1 MHLRYLNPMPKNIG
15 DILKRFK
22 KVVAC
27 ELNLGQLRMLLR
39 SMFLVDVQGLTK
51 VAGQPFLVREVIH
64 KIDEM
69 V

>member
-1 MHLRYLNPMPKNIG
+1 
-15 DILKRFK
+15 
-22 KVVAC
+22 
-27 ELNLGQLRMLLR
+27 MLLR

-64 KIDEM
+64 KIDEL